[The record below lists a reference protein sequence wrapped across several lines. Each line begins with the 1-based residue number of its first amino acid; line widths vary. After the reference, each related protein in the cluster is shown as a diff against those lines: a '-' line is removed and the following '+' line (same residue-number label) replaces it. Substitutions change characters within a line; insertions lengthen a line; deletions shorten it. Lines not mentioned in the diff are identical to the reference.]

1 MDQLKLRGK
10 QKAETTN
17 LDLIKLAKLND
28 IQLDAVVFK
37 DHLIDLPTSAKYIIM
52 NMSSSGHAGT
62 HWVAIAVL
70 DSAVLYSD
78 SFGVVP
84 PQFVLQFCQDR
95 KIKNLYYNTIEIQH
109 INSGGCGSYSLY
121 FLKEVQQIFK

>member
-28 IQLDAVVFK
+28 IQLDAIVFK
-37 DHLIDLPTSAKYIIM
+37 DHLTELPASAKYIIM
-52 NMSSSGHAGT
+52 NMSNSGHAGT

-84 PQFVLQFCQDR
+84 PQAIIEFCQDR

-121 FLKEVQQIFK
+121 FLKEVQQIFN